1 MKKHYAWIVPWTS
14 SQLFVRRLNEKSIPG
29 LWIKQKPPFLVEL
42 VSYCHSIY
50 LVTPKKKQKET
61 KKNPLKGNSS
71 MDIFITPD
79 CKGLRCQ
86 FLIDFKMGSKQR
98 VT

>member
-50 LVTPKKKQKET
+50 LVTQKKTPKPPKKT
-61 KKNPLKGNSS
+61 HKGNSS

-79 CKGLRCQ
+79 CEGLRCQ